1 LPETSINC
9 EYGDATN
16 DRAKATSKQDP
27 SFNAQQM
34 RDKENDPNA
43 RDLAREQSKQT
54 TSRSQA
60 IQAKA

>member
-1 LPETSINC
+1 LPETRINR

-16 DRAKATSKQDP
+16 DCAKTTSKQDP

-43 RDLAREQSKQT
+43 RDFAREQSDQT
-54 TSRSQA
+54 AGRSQT